1 MRHCNAR
8 FLLLTAAIAVA
19 MAACQESLD
28 QKAAHEALMF
38 TQKNCPA
45 RMSDNLTIDSMVFE
59 PATHTLHYYYTL
71 TAPADSVGLFGET
84 LRKVLLTDLKNT
96 TALMAYKEAGYQ
108 FAYTY
113 YSEQEPGLVLFE
125 AIFNEKDYGQKQ
137 SE

>member
-1 MRHCNAR
+1 MKYLNMR
-8 FLLLTAAIAVA
+8 FLILTAATAMT
-19 MAACQESLD
+19 MAACQESLE

-45 RMSDNLTIDSMVFE
+45 RMSDNLVIDSMIFE
-59 PATHTLHYYYTL
+59 ADTHTLHYYYTL

-113 YSEQEPGLVLFE
+113 HSQENPDTVLFE
-125 AIFNEKDYGQKQ
+125 AIFSEKDYNQK
-137 SE
+137 

>member
-1 MRHCNAR
+1 MKHCNAR
-8 FLLLTAAIAVA
+8 FFILTAAIATT
-19 MAACQESLD
+19 MAACQESLE

-45 RMSDNLTIDSMVFE
+45 KMSDNLIIDSLVFE
-59 PATHTLHYYYTL
+59 PSTHTLHYYYTL
-71 TAPADSVGLFGET
+71 TETADSVGLFGET

-113 YSEQEPGLVLFE
+113 HSQKDPKTVLFE
-125 AIFNEKDYGQKQ
+125 AIFSANDYNKK
-137 SE
+137 